1 MARAGYARGEGM
13 GAPRE
18 RAVRGGP
25 LALRRRG
32 ELPAR
37 RDHQIVLA
45 GRHRGQPSNTHT
57 LPTFCLLMPPPLKG
71 PAVCV
76 ADVWWAY

>member
-37 RDHQIVLA
+37 RDHQIVPA
-45 GRHRGQPSNTHT
+45 GRHRGQP
-57 LPTFCLLMPPPLKG
+57 
-71 PAVCV
+71 
-76 ADVWWAY
+76 